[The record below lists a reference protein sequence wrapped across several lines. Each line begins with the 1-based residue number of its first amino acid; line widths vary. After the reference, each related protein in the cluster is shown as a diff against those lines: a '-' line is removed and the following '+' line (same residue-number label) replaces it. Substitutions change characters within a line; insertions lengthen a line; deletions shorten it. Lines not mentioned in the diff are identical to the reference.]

1 MTKLQQQRLNAVKIL
16 IEKGAPDVPMLIDYH
31 LDDHLRRMLN
41 LPDRPKEHPPY
52 SGWMISTPM
61 PKEAPTKTS
70 QEGIDLI
77 KRWEGCRLG
86 AYLCPANVWTIGYG
100 HTGTA
105 TPGMCISYE
114 RAEELLKLD
123 LQRFEKAVRN
133 CVKVP
138 VNQNQFDAL
147 VSLSYNIG
155 IAAFSNSTLLTI
167 LNQKNYALSAEQ
179 FHRWNRVG
187 KVTLKGLSDRRKE
200 EYQLF
205 MS

>member
-1 MTKLQQQRLNAVKIL
+1 MTQLQKQRLKAVRIL
-16 IEKGAPDVPMLIDYH
+16 IEKADNNIPMLIDYY
-31 LDDHLRRMLN
+31 LDDHLRKVLG
-41 LPDRPKEHPPY
+41 LPDRPKDHLPY
-52 SGWMISTPM
+52 SGWMISTPF
-61 PKEAPTKTS
+61 PEASPTQTS
-70 QEGIDLI
+70 QQGIDLI

-114 RAEELLKLD
+114 RAEELLKVD

-138 VNQNQFDAL
+138 INQNQFDAL
-147 VSLSYNIG
+147 VSLAYNIG

-167 LNQKNYALSAEQ
+167 LNQKSYALSAEQ

-187 KVTLKGLSDRRKE
+187 KVTLKGLTDRRKE